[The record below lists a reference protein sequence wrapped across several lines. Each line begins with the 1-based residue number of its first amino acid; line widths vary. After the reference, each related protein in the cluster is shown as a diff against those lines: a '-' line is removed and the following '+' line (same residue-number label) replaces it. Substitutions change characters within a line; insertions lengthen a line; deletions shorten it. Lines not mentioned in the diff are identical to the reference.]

1 MQEVKYIR
9 EREAVLLSQRDVQ
22 AVIGGAGLKL
32 KIEGD
37 AEALAQC
44 QPPGLIDARAKRRMN
59 NELHA
64 AAFIEETLGNDGS
77 RGRDSAQNCS
87 TRHNVFNKL
96 LGAGIIQST
105 FSSQPLDGLHYFRG
119 FLIHESG
126 NRFGR
131 EFADALTQFAYLQR
145 EFFRAARGLAQPEG
159 NGRRRAMRIF
169 HQNTTGALDA
179 TDAPA
184 RVAK

>member
-1 MQEVKYIR
+1 MQEVKYIG

-44 QPPGLIDARAKRRMN
+44 QPPRLIDARAKRRMN

-64 AAFIEETLGNDGS
+64 AAFVEETLGNDGF
-77 RGRDSAQNCS
+77 RGRASARHCS
-87 TRHNVFNKL
+87 ARHNIFEEV
-96 LGAGIIQST
+96 LGAGYIQSA
-105 FSSQPLDGLHYFRG
+105 FPSQPLDGLHYFRR
-119 FLIHESG
+119 FLIDESR
-126 NRFGR
+126 NRVGPQ
-131 EFADALTQFAYLQR
+131 FADALTQLANLQR

-159 NGRRRAMRIF
+159 NGRRRAMRI
-169 HQNTTGALDA
+169 
-179 TDAPA
+179 
-184 RVAK
+184 